1 MLDQTTRQAILTLRD
16 AGNGIR
22 AIARALGVSRIAVK
36 RVLAGGSASPPL
48 LERAEKAEP
57 HRDEIL
63 ALYAECKG
71 NLVRVHEELETRGL
85 VTLSYPALTAFCRKH
100 GIGHEPTKP
109 AGSYAWAHTP
119 GKEMQHD
126 TSPHDAH
133 IGGAL
138 RRVQT
143 ASLVLCHSHRL
154 FFQFYPRFTRFECKL
169 FLNDGAQY
177 HDGTC
182 EHCMVDNSH
191 VIVLSGTGKAMIPV
205 PEMEAFAR
213 RLSFLF
219 IAHEKG
225 DANRSAGVER
235 PFHHIENNFLAGRKF
250 TDFADANRQAREW
263 CDKINAKVRRSLQT
277 SSNELYRAEWP
288 ALRRLP
294 PWLPEVYLLHQRIVD
309 LEGYIHVDGHIYSV
323 PYQLI
328 GKAVEVRETKD
339 QIRVFRGP
347 REVAVHDKTISTV
360 KQRKTLSEHRPPRG
374 QSAVHVTPLPEERE
388 LAAAG
393 APFPDYAA
401 ALKKRAGLRWPL
413 ALRRLAQMRHDYPPA
428 PLTAAIETAAHY
440 GLYDLDRLERIILRK
455 IATAYFVEP
464 AERDDP
470 DPEPSDEG

>member
-1 MLDQTTRQAILTLRD
+1 MLRE
-16 AGNGIR
+16 AGHGTR
-22 AIARALGVSRIAVK
+22 AIAKALGISRGAVK
-36 RVLAGGSASPPL
+36 AVFADGRAAPPP
-48 LERAEKAEP
+48 LERAEKAES

-63 ALYAECKG
+63 GLYGECNG
-71 NLVRVHEELETRGL
+71 NLVRVHEELAARGI

-100 GIGHEPTKP
+100 GIGHEPKKP
-109 AGSYAWAHTP
+109 AGRYPFAP

-169 FLNDGAQY
+169 FLHDGAQY

-182 EHCMVDNSH
+182 EHCMVDNTH
-191 VIVLSGTGKAMIPV
+191 VIVLSGTGKAMVPV

-213 RLSFLF
+213 RLNFKF

-225 DANRSAGVER
+225 DANRSAQVER
-235 PFHHIENNFLAGRKF
+235 PFDHIERNFLAGRKF

-263 CDKINAKVRRSLQT
+263 CDKLNAKFRRCWQS
-277 SSNELYRAEWP
+277 SSNDLYRAEWP

-294 PWLPEVYLLHQRIVD
+294 LWLPEVYQLHQRVVD

-328 GKAVEVRETKD
+328 SKAVEVRETKD
-339 QIRVFRGP
+339 RIRVFVGP
-347 REVAVHDKTISTV
+347 REVAVHDKVISTT
-360 KQRKTLSEHRPPRG
+360 KQRKTLPVHRPPRG
-374 QSAVHVTPLPEERE
+374 QQAAHVTPLPEERE

-393 APFPDYAA
+393 APFADYAA
-401 ALKKRAGLRWPL
+401 MLKKRAGLRWPL
-413 ALRRLAQMRHDYPPA
+413 ALRRLVRMRNDYPAA
-428 PLTAAIETAAHY
+428 PLITALEAAAHY
-440 GLYDLDRLERIILRK
+440 GLYDLDRLERIILRN
-455 IATAYFVEP
+455 IATAYFVV
-464 AERDDP
+464 P
-470 DPEPSDEG
+470 DEHNAPEPSDEG

>member
-1 MLDQTTRQAILTLRD
+1 MLDQTIRQTILTLRE

-22 AIARALGVSRIAVK
+22 AIARALGVSRVAVK
-36 RVLAGGSASPPL
+36 RVLADGQASPPL

-57 HRDEIL
+57 YRDEIL
-63 ALYAECKG
+63 ALYTECKG
-71 NLVRVHEELETRGL
+71 NLVRVHEELIARQL

-100 GIGHEPTKP
+100 GIGHEPAKP
-109 AGSYAWAHTP
+109 AGRYHFAP

-169 FLNDGAQY
+169 FLQDGAQY

-191 VIVLSGTGKAMIPV
+191 VIVLSGTGKDMVPV
-205 PEMEAFAR
+205 PEMEAFAA
-213 RLSFLF
+213 RLHFAF
-219 IAHEKG
+219 VAHEKG

-235 PFHHIENNFLAGRKF
+235 PFHHIEHNFLAGRKF

-263 CDKINAKVRRSLQT
+263 CDKINAKFRRSLQT

-294 PWLPEVYLLHQRIVD
+294 PWLPEIYLLHQRIVD

-323 PYQLI
+323 PYQLV
-328 GKAVEVRETKD
+328 GKAVEVRETRD
-339 QIRVFRGP
+339 HIRVFRGP
-347 REVAVHDKTISTV
+347 REVAVHDKAISTV
-360 KQRKTLSEHRPPRG
+360 KLRKTLATHRPPRG
-374 QSAVHVTPLPEERE
+374 QSAVHVPPLPEERE
-388 LAAAG
+388 FVAAG
-393 APFPDYAA
+393 APFTDYAKM
-401 ALKKRAGLRWPL
+401 LKQRAGLRWPA
-413 ALRRLAQMRHDYPPA
+413 ALRRLAQMRHDYPA
-428 PLTAAIETAAHY
+428 QPLVAALEAAAHY
-440 GLYDLDRLERIILRK
+440 GLYDLDRLERMILRK
-455 IATAYFVEP
+455 IATAYFVVP
-464 AERDDP
+464 DERN

>member
-1 MLDQTTRQAILTLRD
+1 MDSVDRVVAQDGLGGTQVSVRELGALYTAWKRADRAGRRRIVAEPLLFLRALSSMTAEPEDDSDPLHKDLTMLAAIALRAGRHVRDGGRFTAKLTKAWSAASETFAALGATIEEMHAGPDDSTAILTLRD

-109 AGSYAWAHTP
+109 AGSYAWAHIP

-169 FLNDGAQY
+169 FLNDGARY

-191 VIVLSGTGKAMIPV
+191 VIVLSGTGKAMRQNVPV
-205 PEMEAFAR
+205 
-213 RLSFLF
+213 L
-219 IAHEKG
+219 
-225 DANRSAGVER
+225 
-235 PFHHIENNFLAGRKF
+235 GRY
-250 TDFADANRQAREW
+250 T
-263 CDKINAKVRRSLQT
+263 
-277 SSNELYRAEWP
+277 P
-288 ALRRLP
+288 
-294 PWLPEVYLLHQRIVD
+294 
-309 LEGYIHVDGHIYSV
+309 
-323 PYQLI
+323 
-328 GKAVEVRETKD
+328 
-339 QIRVFRGP
+339 
-347 REVAVHDKTISTV
+347 TV
-360 KQRKTLSEHRPPRG
+360 
-374 QSAVHVTPLPEERE
+374 SAVDAMTLLACCDVA
-388 LAAAG
+388 LAAASC
-393 APFPDYAA
+393 
-401 ALKKRAGLRWPL
+401 
-413 ALRRLAQMRHDYPPA
+413 
-428 PLTAAIETAAHY
+428 
-440 GLYDLDRLERIILRK
+440 
-455 IATAYFVEP
+455 
-464 AERDDP
+464 
-470 DPEPSDEG
+470 PEPTARSPRGPSRRASPPRRANRT